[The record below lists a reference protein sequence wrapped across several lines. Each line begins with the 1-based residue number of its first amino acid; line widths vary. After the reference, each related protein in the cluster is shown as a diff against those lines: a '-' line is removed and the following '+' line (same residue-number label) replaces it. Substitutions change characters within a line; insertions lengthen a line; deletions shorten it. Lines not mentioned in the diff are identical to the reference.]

1 MDRTCEEEKRK
12 TNEEVMCAMKGSG
25 AWKWMLG
32 LAAAVLAAKT
42 CVIEAVFSVLLLLAL
57 ASAILFSVALFSMN
71 FVEATARGLEFLEGR
86 VRHAADR
93 TRTILSHCL
102 HHVSACADPRQGL
115 FLLLSMMARPIG
127 SGIQKLLQPH
137 GKRRTKFVQGA
148 RKGERQ
154 EFSVSRECR

>member
-1 MDRTCEEEKRK
+1 
-12 TNEEVMCAMKGSG
+12 MKGSG
-25 AWKWMLG
+25 VWKWILG
-32 LAAAVLAAKT
+32 LATAVLVVKT
-42 CVIEAVFSVLLLLAL
+42 RVIEAVFSILLLLAL
-57 ASAILFSVALFSMN
+57 ASAILFSLALFSMD
-71 FVEATARGLEFLEGR
+71 FVEATARELEFLEGR

-93 TRTILSHCL
+93 TRNILSHCL

-127 SGIQKLLQPH
+127 SGIHRLLQPH

-154 EFSVSRECR
+154 EFRVSRECR

>member
-1 MDRTCEEEKRK
+1 
-12 TNEEVMCAMKGSG
+12 MCAMKGSG

-42 CVIEAVFSVLLLLAL
+42 SVIEAVFSVLLLLAL
-57 ASAILFSVALFSMN
+57 ASAILFSLALFSMD
-71 FVEATARGLEFLEGR
+71 FVEATAWGLEFLEGR

-93 TRTILSHCL
+93 TRNILSHCL
-102 HHVSACADPRQGL
+102 HHVSACADPRQVL
-115 FLLLSMMARPIG
+115 FVLLPMVARPIG
-127 SGIQKLLQPH
+127 SGIHRLLQPH

-154 EFSVSRECR
+154 EFRVSRECR

>member
-1 MDRTCEEEKRK
+1 MW
-12 TNEEVMCAMKGSG
+12 AMKGSG
-25 AWKWMLG
+25 VWKWILG
-32 LAAAVLAAKT
+32 LATAVLVVKT
-42 CVIEAVFSVLLLLAL
+42 RVIEAVFSILLLLAL
-57 ASAILFSVALFSMN
+57 ASTIVFSLALFSMD
-71 FVEATARGLEFLEGR
+71 FVEATARELEFLEGG

-115 FLLLSMMARPIG
+115 FLLLPMVARPIG
-127 SGIQKLLQPH
+127 NNIQRLLQPH
-137 GKRRTKFVQGA
+137 GRRRRNFAPGA